1 VASNKKITDLDE
13 ISSITVAD
21 DDVLAIVDVSQ
32 DKTYKIRKDAFEVAI
47 SGVTSMAAGS
57 PLATNASTGSVV
69 LTLNTVP
76 VAKGG
81 TGAITASDARDNLG
95 LGSIATQNANS
106 VAITGGTATLSSATL
121 STADI
126 NGGSIDGATVGATT
140 PSSGSF
146 TTLAASS
153 GYTGSVTGNVT
164 GNVTGSVTGNVT
176 GNITSSG
183 NSTFNTL
190 STSGRATL
198 NSLTLGGTAIT
209 STGTELNKLDGYT
222 GSATELNY
230 AKSLYDTGVTST
242 EFDKLDGLTSSTAE
256 LNTLDGYTGSATHL
270 NYAKDLYNTGVT
282 TTEFDYLDGVNG
294 TLWHNGN
301 DALVTGGN
309 DSNGYVKLPN
319 GLYIMWGLAN
329 ISSTGISTVT
339 FPTAFP
345 TYCFTVVT
353 AVGNYYSGTYN
364 GLYGSNWSRSR
375 TGFSGYFSSALP
387 IKTYIAIG
395 I

>member
-95 LGSIATQNANS
+95 LGSIATQNSNS

-126 NGGSIDGATVGATT
+126 NGGTIDNTTVGATT

-176 GNITSSG
+176 GNV
-183 NSTFNTL
+183 
-190 STSGRATL
+190 
-198 NSLTLGGTAIT
+198 T
-209 STGTELNKLDGYT
+209 STGTSSFNNLTASGTITGNVTGNVTGNAGTATRLQTARTIAGQSFDGTANISIGPTNLTGVTATATEINKLDGYT

-230 AKSLYDTGVTST
+230 AK
-242 EFDKLDGLTSSTAE
+242 
-256 LNTLDGYTGSATHL
+256 
-270 NYAKDLYNTGVT
+270 DLYNTGVT
-282 TTEFDYLDGVNG
+282 ATEFDYLDGVNG
-294 TLWHNGN
+294 TIWHNGN
-301 DALVTGGN
+301 DVLSYSNSN
-309 DSNGYVKLPN
+309 DSAGYVKLPN
-319 GLYIMWGLAN
+319 GLIIQWGVDN
-329 ISSTGISTVT
+329 STAGYHSVSFPIT
-339 FPTAFP
+339 FPS
-345 TYCFTVVT
+345 YCFTVVT
-353 AVGNYYSGTYN
+353 CAGTFYSGAWNTTYTFN
-364 GLYGSNWSRSR
+364 YNRSSSGFYCYG
-375 TGFSGYFSSALP
+375 TSSLP
-387 IKTYIAIG
+387 LTPYIAIG

>member
-1 VASNKKITDLDE
+1 MASNKKITDLDE

-76 VAKGG
+76 VSKGG
-81 TGAITASDARDNLG
+81 TGAITATDARDNLG

-140 PSSGSF
+140 PSSGRF
-146 TTLAASS
+146 TTLSASS

-176 GNITSSG
+176 GNV
-183 NSTFNTL
+183 
-190 STSGRATL
+190 
-198 NSLTLGGTAIT
+198 T
-209 STGTELNKLDGYT
+209 STGTSSFNNLTASGTITGDVTGNVTGNATTATRLQTARTIAGQSFDGTANISIGPTNLTGVTATAAEINKLDGFT
-222 GSATELNY
+222 GDATDLNY

-242 EFDKLDGLTSSTAE
+242 EFDKLDG
-256 LNTLDGYTGSATHL
+256 
-270 NYAKDLYNTGVT
+270 
-282 TTEFDYLDGVNG
+282 VNG
-294 TLWHNGN
+294 TIWHNGN
-301 DALVTGGN
+301 DELSYSNSN
-309 DSNGYVKLPN
+309 DSAGYLKLPN
-319 GLYIMWGLAN
+319 GLIIQWGVD
-329 ISSTGISTVT
+329 SSTAGYHSVS
-339 FPTAFP
+339 FPIAFP
-345 TYCFTVVT
+345 SYCFTVVT
-353 AVGNYYSGTYN
+353 SN
-364 GLYGSNWSRSR
+364 GSYYGSPWSVIYTFNYSRSR
-375 TGFSGYFSSALP
+375 TGFYCYGTSTLP
-387 IKTYIAIG
+387 LTPYIAIG

>member
-126 NGGSIDGATVGATT
+126 NGGSIDGTTVGATT
-140 PSSGSF
+140 TSSGRF
-146 TTLAASS
+146 TTLSASS

-176 GNITSSG
+176 GNV
-183 NSTFNTL
+183 
-190 STSGRATL
+190 
-198 NSLTLGGTAIT
+198 T
-209 STGTELNKLDGYT
+209 STGTSSFNNLTASGTITGNVTGNVTGNAGTATRLQTARTIAGQSFDGTANISIGPTNLTGVTATATEINKLDGYT

-230 AKSLYDTGVTST
+230 AK
-242 EFDKLDGLTSSTAE
+242 
-256 LNTLDGYTGSATHL
+256 
-270 NYAKDLYNTGVT
+270 DLYNTGVT
-282 TTEFDYLDGVNG
+282 ATEFDYLDGVNG

-301 DALVTGGN
+301 DALSYSNSN
-309 DSNGYVKLPN
+309 DSAGYVKLPN
-319 GLYIMWGLAN
+319 GLYIQWGVD
-329 ISSTGISTVT
+329 SSTAGYHSVS
-339 FPTAFP
+339 FPIAFP
-345 TYCFTVVT
+345 SYCFTVVT
-353 AVGNYYSGTYN
+353 CN
-364 GLYGSNWSRSR
+364 GSNYNDPWSVVYTFNYNRSR
-375 TGFSGYFSSALP
+375 TGFYCYGTSALP
-387 IKTYIAIG
+387 LTPYIAIG

>member
-32 DKTYKIRKDAFEVAI
+32 DKTYKIRKDAFETAI

-76 VAKGG
+76 IAKGG
-81 TGAITASDARDNLG
+81 TGAITATDARDNLG
-95 LGSIATQNANS
+95 LGSIATQNSNS

-126 NGGSIDGATVGATT
+126 NGGSIDSTTVGATT
-140 PSSGSF
+140 PSTGRF
-146 TTLAASS
+146 TTLSATS
-153 GYTGSVTGNVT
+153 GYTGTVQGNVT
-164 GNVTGSVTGNVT
+164 GNLTGN
-176 GNITSSG
+176 
-183 NSTFNTL
+183 
-190 STSGRATL
+190 ATTATRL
-198 NSLTLGGTAIT
+198 QTARTIAGQSFDGTANISIGPT
-209 STGTELNKLDGYT
+209 NLTGVTATASEINKLDGYT

-319 GLYIMWGLAN
+319 GLIIMWGVVTIN
-329 ISSTGISTVT
+329 GGGIQTVT

-345 TYCFTVVT
+345 TYCFSVVT
-353 AVGNYYSGTYN
+353 AVGNYYSGTFN
-364 GLYGSNWSRSR
+364 GLYGTNWSRSR
-375 TGFSGYFSSALP
+375 TGFSGYFSTALTT
-387 IKTYIAIG
+387 KTYIATG

>member
-1 VASNKKITDLDE
+1 MASNKKITDLDE

-95 LGSIATQNANS
+95 LGSIATQDDNS

-126 NGGSIDGATVGATT
+126 NGGSIDNATVGATT

-183 NSTFNTL
+183 NSTFNTM
-190 STSGRATL
+190 STSGTATL

-209 STGTELNKLDGYT
+209 STGAELNKLDGYT

-242 EFDKLDGLTSSTAE
+242 EFNILDGLTATTAE
-256 LNTLDGYTGSATHL
+256 LNKLDGFTGDATDL
-270 NYAKDLYNTGVT
+270 NYAKSLYDTGVT
-282 TTEFDYLDGVNG
+282 STEFDKLDGVNG
-294 TLWHNGN
+294 TIWHNGN
-301 DALVTGGN
+301 DALSYSS
-309 DSNGYVKLPN
+309 SNSSSGYLKLPN
-319 GLYIMWGLAN
+319 GLYIQWGVDSN
-329 ISSTGISTVT
+329 TSGEHQVN
-339 FPTAFP
+339 FPIAFP
-345 TYCFTVVT
+345 SYCFTVVT
-353 AVGNYYSGTYN
+353 QVGHEYN
-364 GLYGSNWSRSR
+364 DVAISSYAANWSRSR
-375 TGFSGYFSSALP
+375 TGFSTYSSSVIP
-387 IKTYIAIG
+387 TTTYIAIG

>member
-81 TGAITASDARDNLG
+81 TGAITATDARDNLG

-106 VAITGGTATLSSATL
+106 IAITGGTATLSSATL

-126 NGGSIDGATVGATT
+126 NGGTIDNTTVGATT

-176 GNITSSG
+176 GNITSTGTSSFNNLTASGTITGDVTGNVTG
-183 NSTFNTL
+183 NSTT
-190 STSGRATL
+190 ATRL
-198 NSLTLGGTAIT
+198 QTARTIAGQSFDGTANISIGPT
-209 STGTELNKLDGYT
+209 NLTGVTATATEINKLDGFT
-222 GSATELNY
+222 GDATDLNY
-230 AKSLYDTGVTST
+230 AKSLYDTGVTAT
-242 EFDKLDGLTSSTAE
+242 EFDKLDG
-256 LNTLDGYTGSATHL
+256 
-270 NYAKDLYNTGVT
+270 
-282 TTEFDYLDGVNG
+282 VNG
-294 TLWHNGN
+294 TIWHNGN
-301 DALVTGGN
+301 DALSYVN
-309 DSNGYVKLPN
+309 SNSTSGYVKLPN
-319 GLYIMWGLAN
+319 GLYIQWGYYSN
-329 ISSTGISTVT
+329 SSWGYQTIS
-339 FPTAFP
+339 FPIAFP
-345 TYCFTVVT
+345 SYCFSCVGQIATAWNNPANPPYYAVT
-353 AVGNYYSGTYN
+353 N
-364 GLYGSNWSRSR
+364 LSRSSFQNY
-375 TGFSGYFSSALP
+375 TSGDIPTYR
-387 IKTYIAIG
+387 YIAIG